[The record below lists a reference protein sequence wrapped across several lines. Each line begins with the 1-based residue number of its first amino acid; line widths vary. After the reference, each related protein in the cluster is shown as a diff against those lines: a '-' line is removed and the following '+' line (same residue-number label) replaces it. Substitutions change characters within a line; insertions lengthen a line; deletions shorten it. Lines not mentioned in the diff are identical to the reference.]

1 MHDIRAIRDNPAAFD
16 AALSRR
22 GLQGLSAQVL
32 ALDEDRRGKIL
43 AAETATAD
51 QNRASKE
58 AGAAKGRGDEAEF
71 ERLRAEVAVKKA
83 AIQRLTEEAAA
94 EDQALRDM
102 LMGIPNLPLDAVPDG
117 KDETQNVEIHRWG
130 TLRNFDFTPKEHF
143 EIAGV
148 TPWAMT

>member
-58 AGAAKGRGDEAEF
+58 AGAAKVRGDEAEF

-83 AIQRLTEEAAA
+83 AIQRLTEE
-94 EDQALRDM
+94 R
-102 LMGIPNLPLDAVPDG
+102 
-117 KDETQNVEIHRWG
+117 
-130 TLRNFDFTPKEHF
+130 
-143 EIAGV
+143 
-148 TPWAMT
+148 

>member
-1 MHDIRAIRDNPAAFD
+1 MHDIRAIRENPAAFD

-94 EDQALRDM
+94 EDQALRDL
-102 LMGIPNLPLDAVPDG
+102 LMGIPNLPLSDPAEVRKTWAEDSA
-117 KDETQNVEIHRWG
+117 EW
-130 TLRNFDFTPKEHF
+130 
-143 EIAGV
+143 IALATDLGISLD
-148 TPWAMT
+148 